1 MKTLV
6 FNASPRKNGDTAK
19 LLEVLRENL
28 SGEILVVNC
37 YFDKIS
43 PCIDCRKCREADAC
57 VIDDY
62 MQQVYPFL
70 EECDNVVVATPIYF
84 SQPTG
89 KYLDVAS
96 RFQRYFSRD
105 FFAKKP
111 CKIKPK
117 RGGVI
122 LVGGGTGKPNDA
134 LKTIKTTLSLINTN
148 YIFPAVISHNTDK
161 ISANDDLKAMSEV
174 KNLALKLNES
184 T

>member
-1 MKTLV
+1 MKTLI
-6 FNASPRKNGDTAK
+6 FNGSPRKNGDTAK

-28 SGEILVVNC
+28 SGEILVVDC
-37 YFDKIS
+37 YFDNIS
-43 PCIDCRKCREADAC
+43 PCFDCRKCREINAC

-70 EECDNVVVATPIYF
+70 EKCDNVVVATPIYF

-89 KYLDVAS
+89 RYLDVAS
-96 RFQRYFSRD
+96 RFQRYFSQD

-122 LVGGGTGKPNDA
+122 LVGGGTGNPENAEKSIKIT
-134 LKTIKTTLSLINTN
+134 LKMINTTR
-148 YIFPAVISHNTDK
+148 FLPTVVFHNTDK
-161 ISANDDLKAMSEV
+161 ISAKDDQKAQNDV
-174 KNLALKLNES
+174 KNLAVMLNEIA
-184 T
+184 